1 MTTVPT
7 KIVLKSTTRMSL
19 NDRFSNIAP
28 TVQNIRANVAA
39 EHQVSAANRRL
50 AQQLANRPGV
60 QTTAPGLYQQPPPG
74 VRQGGNFQGNKMRGK
89 RNLQQRLG
97 QPNIKNRL
105 TLPAGDQNR
114 GRGRGRGRG
123 GNIIQTQGPGGDNQW
138 NVNRRGRGGFSP
150 RGVRGRGVFRG
161 RGGIR
166 GRGRGTFNRFNEESY
181 RGLNSGRRRGSR
193 RGAGPQP
200 DRLTGQ
206 STVIRRGG
214 GGGGAPGGGRG
225 MSRGA
230 RRGGPRGG
238 RGGRGRGNN
247 NNSGA
252 PVTQHDLDSQL
263 DTYMAK
269 TKSVLDTELDAY
281 MLEASS

>member
-166 GRGRGTFNRFNEESY
+166 GRGRGTFNR
-181 RGLNSGRRRGSR
+181 
-193 RGAGPQP
+193 
-200 DRLTGQ
+200 LTGQ